1 MRFKVGDK
9 VRIKSYLVAG
19 KDYGNETFIDKMNQ
33 YKGQVGIIKNITINE
48 KGIKYQLLINN
59 NQESFDWFWS
69 DEMLE
74 TYSELKEKEIKIFTS
89 NKIITVLLKGEYI
102 RKGISKW
109 NGKDKYDEKIGILI
123 ATARALKFDEE
134 TVQDFIKAIFKEEDK
149 KENIKKEEIKK
160 EPKLSL
166 VSSNGVEFNKLKPE
180 DFDGFMKEI
189 LNDIKAQEM
198 KKIKTNCNKDKGNNI
213 KVDKEIKSN
222 LKTKNPKLIIIKKNV
237 SDDKSFGLMKKEI
250 DKLLEDIRTDFISNL
265 IKELF

>member
-9 VRIKSYLVAG
+9 VKIKNFLVVG
-19 KDYGNETFIDKMNQ
+19 KDYGNETFIGEMEK
-33 YKGQVGIIKNITINE
+33 YEGEVGIIKNIIINE

-89 NKIITVLLKGEYI
+89 NKITTVLLKGD

-123 ATARALKFDEE
+123 ATARALGFNEKM
-134 TVQDFIKAIFKEEDK
+134 VQDFIKVIFKEDDK
-149 KENIKKEEIKK
+149 KKEEPKK
-160 EPKLSL
+160 ESRE
-166 VSSNGVEFNKLKPE
+166 N
-180 DFDGFMKEI
+180 DFEEI
-189 LNDIKAQEM
+189 LKIFKAQEM

-222 LKTKNPKLIIIKKNV
+222 LKTKNPKLTIIKKNV
-237 SDDKSFGLMKKEI
+237 LDDKSFDLMKKEI
-250 DKLLEDIRTDFISNL
+250 DKLLEEIRTDFISNL

>member
-74 TYSELKEKEIKIFTS
+74 PYSELKKKEVEIFT
-89 NKIITVLLKGEYI
+89 NKKGTKVFLKGDNY
-102 RKGISKW
+102 RSGISKW

-123 ATARALKFDEE
+123 ATARALGFNEKM
-134 TVQDFIKAIFKEEDK
+134 VQDFIKVIFKEDDK
-149 KENIKKEEIKK
+149 KKEEPKK
-160 EPKLSL
+160 ESRE
-166 VSSNGVEFNKLKPE
+166 N
-180 DFDGFMKEI
+180 DFIEEI
-189 LNDIKAQEM
+189 LKNIKAQEM
-198 KKIKTNCNKDKGNNI
+198 KKIKKFNKDKCYNTKINE
-213 KVDKEIKSN
+213 EIKSN
-222 LKTKNPKLIIIKKNV
+222 LETKNPKLTIIKKNV
-237 SDDKSFGLMKKEI
+237 SDDKSFDLMKKEI